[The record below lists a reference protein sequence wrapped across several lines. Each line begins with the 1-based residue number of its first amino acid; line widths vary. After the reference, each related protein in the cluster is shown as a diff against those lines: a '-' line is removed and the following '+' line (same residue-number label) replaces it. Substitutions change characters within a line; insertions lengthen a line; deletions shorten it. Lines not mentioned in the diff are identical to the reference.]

1 MSRSKVGYDFYPV
14 PQDIA
19 PEWAVLPYQTR
30 MLGVSLWMLGRGEPI
45 PVPGNWV
52 VYLCGKLE
60 ITGPDRP
67 NISRSLLR
75 LRELGLLSVCDGSAT
90 CLLRV
95 CQVSAACLPLVC
107 TVSDERKAAKSFKAP
122 STEEKRLE
130 ETDKTITEG
139 GPSVVSAP
147 PAWVPKST
155 SRPDLDGFNW
165 FLELKGGQAPPLR
178 TCKLDYEWIG
188 GRPLAERHQV
198 AQNIAATQWCADN
211 RKNVTP
217 AHVVKYWE
225 SYVEGPRNRQQL
237 AVSVNPLDVA
247 HGLMKSAEKAY
258 HEAHRYN
265 EPIEPA
271 LKAWEAATDHYN
283 ALSKAR
289 AS

>member
-1 MSRSKVGYDFYPV
+1 MSWFKVDDGFLTHPKVYGIKSGPLALWLRAGVWCAGELTDGAIPDRALRGLGAKPAHVADLVARGLWEPTENGFVFHDWLDYQPSREQILKSRTETLHRVRKHRNSVTNARVTPAPDPGPV
-14 PQDIA
+14 PD
-19 PEWAVLPYQTR
+19 
-30 MLGVSLWMLGRGEPI
+30 PI
-45 PVPGNWV
+45 
-52 VYLCGKLE
+52 L
-60 ITGPDRP
+60 
-67 NISRSLLR
+67 
-75 LRELGLLSVCDGSAT
+75 
-90 CLLRV
+90 
-95 CQVSAACLPLVC
+95 
-107 TVSDERKAAKSFKAP
+107 
-122 STEEKRLE
+122 TETTLQA
-130 ETDKTITEG
+130 

-147 PAWVPKST
+147 PAWVSKST
-155 SRPDLDGFNW
+155 TRPDLDGFNW
-165 FLELKGGQAPPLR
+165 FNQLKGGAAPPLR

-188 GRPLAERHQV
+188 GRTPAERHQV

-271 LKAWEAATDHYN
+271 LKAWEAATENYN